1 MAVDLSV
8 HSFQPGTHGTSG
20 GASGTEAAAGT
31 FMGNAASV
39 VRDPMSLLADS
50 AEELTFSVDT
60 TDEFELSERE
70 EDDKAMKAKEERL
83 KLYLELMRQAGKT
96 EEMHQMAD
104 RLRASR
110 TKSDVARQVR
120 ERFPDPSDAYAAL
133 EYALETLESEGASP
147 ESLQAVRDARDELLA
162 EEGPAV
168 RAGMQAMLSAQGY
181 GDLDAGDALRG
192 LYRNAVCD
200 FPGVNEMFGHI
211 LEKYGPGKFDQALD
225 FLTRTLGADLAAD
238 APSMEKKHLE
248 SVNAN
253 LGLVRQIQSAHALCE
268 KVMDRWHTAH
278 GIENC
283 SLDARTLLGRV
294 LTLRGEIFLS
304 AAHFDR
310 IAAEAGPPDIEREVL
325 FLQDLMQMVRSLPSQ
340 LFDGNSG
347 HMKVLD
353 AVQDAVDA
361 AIERE
366 DAYYAARQED

>member
-8 HSFQPGTHGTSG
+8 HSFRPGTHGTSG
-20 GASGTEAAAGT
+20 GLSGAEGAAGI

-39 VRDPMSLLADS
+39 VRDPTSLLADS
-50 AEELTFSVDT
+50 TEELTFSVDT

-70 EDDKAMKAKEERL
+70 EDDKAMKAKEERV
-83 KLYLELMRQAGKT
+83 KLYQELMRQAGKT

-110 TKSDVARQVR
+110 TKSDVARQIR

-133 EYALETLESEGASP
+133 EFALEAMESEGASP

-162 EEGPAV
+162 EEGPTV
-168 RAGMQAMLSAQGY
+168 RAGMQAMLSARGY

-192 LYRNAVCD
+192 LYRSTVCD
-200 FPGVNEMFGHI
+200 FPGVNEMFGYI
-211 LEKYGPGKFDQALD
+211 LEKYGPDKFGQAMD
-225 FLTRTLGADLAAD
+225 FLTRALGADMAAD
-238 APSMEKKHLE
+238 TPSMEKKHLE

-268 KVMDRWHTAH
+268 KVMDRWRTAH

-294 LTLRGEIFLS
+294 LALRGENFLS

-366 DAYYAARQED
+366 DAYYAGQED